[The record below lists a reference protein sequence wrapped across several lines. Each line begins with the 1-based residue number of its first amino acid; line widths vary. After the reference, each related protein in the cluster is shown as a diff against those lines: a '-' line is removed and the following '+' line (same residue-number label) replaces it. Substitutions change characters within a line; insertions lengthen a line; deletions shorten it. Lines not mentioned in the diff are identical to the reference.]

1 MKKKETR
8 GRKPTGRVR
17 TLKLSAKFTESER
30 ERILEIVKQSCYTQ
44 SDCLIMATEFFIAN
58 EKRKKKPEGK

>member
-1 MKKKETR
+1 VKKETR

-30 ERILEIVKQSCYTQ
+30 ERILDIVKQSGYTQ
-44 SDCLIMATEFFIAN
+44 SDCLIMATEFFICH